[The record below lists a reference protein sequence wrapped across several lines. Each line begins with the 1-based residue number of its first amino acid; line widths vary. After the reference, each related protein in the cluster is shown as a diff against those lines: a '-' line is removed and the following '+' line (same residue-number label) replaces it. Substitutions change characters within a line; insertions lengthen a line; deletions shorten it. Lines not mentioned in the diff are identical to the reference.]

1 MYEADR
7 RIMGPQIWKGRW
19 AAMKTVLRVAVLM
32 LCALT
37 GLLVTG
43 HGIALAVLIHTPGH
57 PDVMR
62 HLIEGSISIAG
73 GACVMSVAFDQ
84 LECLR
89 AHRKRGNIL

>member
-1 MYEADR
+1 
-7 RIMGPQIWKGRW
+7 
-19 AAMKTVLRVAVLM
+19 MKTILRVAILV

-37 GLLVTG
+37 GILVTG
-43 HGIALAVLIHTPGH
+43 HGIAEAVLIHTPGRA
-57 PDVMR
+57 DVMR

-89 AHRKRGNIL
+89 AHRRRGNIL